1 LQIVHQRQGY
11 LLQGLTAPD
20 GEALNRKRTAMP
32 RKPNYNFERSQRE
45 KSKAAKKAERLRLKA
60 EKSAAR
66 KAGADDAPTEGLEE

>member
-1 LQIVHQRQGY
+1 
-11 LLQGLTAPD
+11 
-20 GEALNRKRTAMP
+20 MP

-66 KAGADDAPTEGLEE
+66 KAGTDDENSEEIQE